1 MTPTPAVSR
10 RSLLKGGLAL
20 GATAGLAT
28 TGCAYIPSETTA
40 KVTLPKSA
48 KAKIDGDLIYFNWAD
63 YLDPSIFKGFQKEY
77 GVKIIQSN
85 FDSMEGM
92 YAKLQAGN
100 QYDIIFP
107 IAKWVQKLRLEG
119 KVRAIDHGQLI
130 NADQVFYSG
139 CYYNDPWYD
148 DKSAVS
154 VPFTVYKTG
163 IGWRTDKVDSM
174 TGSWHDLWNPQAAK
188 RIFTLD
194 DQDEALA
201 MAALLLGYDVNTSKP
216 SRARRDQEAA
226 VSQKKYL
233 RAYSSDDVNNMAR
246 GDAWIHHMW
255 SGDFAYLRDGVVK
268 QAGELRLRG
277 AQEGTP
283 INSDAYCIPTNAKH
297 PGTAMLFI
305 DYLLRPEVAKKNIA
319 YLYYPFPV
327 KDAVPAVR
335 RPGQGH
341 PGRQRR
347 RERPRE
353 LRRVP
358 SPRRRR
364 GAATG
369 RHVDRSEGELDV
381 ATQEVT
387 RPSAPAT
394 PPTRRR
400 KSVQRTQLWG
410 TLAGPADGLDRRLLR
425 LEHGHRRAALLRPH
439 PARRP
444 PGLRHPADQLR
455 RTVERGL
462 PPAVPPL
469 PELRRSRPR
478 CICALIAYPVAYA
491 IALHGGRFKSVLI
504 AAIVVPFFASYLI
517 RMYAWSALLSDDGVV
532 NSALRKT
539 GLGDGCSS

>member
-28 TGCAYIPSETTA
+28 TGCAYIPSEAKA
-40 KVTLPKSA
+40 KVQLPRSA

-63 YLDPSIFKGFQKEY
+63 YLDPSTFKGFQREY

-119 KVRAIDHGQLI
+119 KVRAIDHGQLS

-139 CYYNDPWYD
+139 SYYNDPWYD

-174 TGSWHDLWNPQAAK
+174 SGSWKDLWNPQAAK

-216 SRARRDQEAA
+216 SQLDEIKKLL

-233 RAYSSDDVNNMAR
+233 RAYSSDDVNNMTS
-246 GDAWIHHMW
+246 GDAWVHHMW
-255 SGDFAYLRDGVVK
+255 SGDFLYLKEGLAKEPSKFDFEAPSEGV
-268 QAGELRLRG
+268 
-277 AQEGTP
+277 P
-283 INSDAYCIPTNAKH
+283 INSDTYAIPTNAQH
-297 PGTAMLFI
+297 PGTAMVFI
-305 DYLLRPEVAKKNIA
+305 DYLLRPENAIKNMN

-327 KDAVPAVR
+327 RDALPAFADLAKDVPACNVEISDLENENVFR
-335 RPGQGH
+335 LLGTDEV
-341 PGRQRR
+341 QRR
-347 RERPRE
+347 SA
-353 LRRVP
+353 VW
-358 SPRRRR
+358 
-364 GAATG
+364 T
-369 RHVDRSEGELDV
+369 
-381 ATQEVT
+381 EV
-387 RPSAPAT
+387 
-394 PPTRRR
+394 
-400 KSVQRTQLWG
+400 K
-410 TLAGPADGLDRRLLR
+410 
-425 LEHGHRRAALLRPH
+425 
-439 PARRP
+439 
-444 PGLRHPADQLR
+444 
-455 RTVERGL
+455 
-462 PPAVPPL
+462 
-469 PELRRSRPR
+469 
-478 CICALIAYPVAYA
+478 
-491 IALHGGRFKSVLI
+491 
-504 AAIVVPFFASYLI
+504 AS
-517 RMYAWSALLSDDGVV
+517 
-532 NSALRKT
+532 
-539 GLGDGCSS
+539 